1 MAPMKQNNH
10 SSSNNRY
17 GEEVAASAAHRQAN
31 ILASCYLGPSGIP
44 EVPSTGL
51 PSPPSSPPL
60 AAITSTNQLALTPKT
75 SSRSG
80 GRSAVDNHNR
90 QLRRGGAALRIR
102 EECERFFCETLRA
115 LFHGERNM
123 AMQHSGLA
131 GAYHNNTNTNNS
143 NRSNSFSSSDDGTMD
158 LDDELSSNGSSSS
171 VSSTSSFADSHGQLT
186 PPDDYASPIADKTLM
201 ASYGVGV
208 NTKQPGRFA
217 GSGCLHEVTDWLEIW
232 DYAGGAS
239 FRAFVTEDLVSSSTG
254 RGSDTKSL
262 FVFFDA
268 HVGKELKKALVALI
282 ELADGPLSCSHMV
295 ICIDRSIPA
304 EEAKALTKG
313 LQWAGFSPTTLDF
326 WSGGMDV
333 TSKKW
338 FFMGMEL

>member
-10 SSSNNRY
+10 SSSSNRY
-17 GEEVAASAAHRQAN
+17 GEEVAASAHRQAN

-60 AAITSTNQLALTPKT
+60 AAITSTNQLALTPKS
-75 SSRSG
+75 SSRAG
-80 GRSAVDNHNR
+80 GRSAAESNNNNGYASR

-102 EECERFFCETLRA
+102 EECERFFCEMLRA
-115 LFHGERNM
+115 LFQGERDT
-123 AMQHSGLA
+123 AMQRSGLA
-131 GAYHNNTNTNNS
+131 GAYYNNSYNNSYNTNSNS
-143 NRSNSFSSSDDGTMD
+143 SSFSSSDDDSMD
-158 LDDELSSNGSSSS
+158 LDHESLSSSS
-171 VSSTSSFADSHGQLT
+171 SSPPSVASQQLT
-186 PPDDYASPIADKTLM
+186 PPDKYDSPMADKTLM

-208 NTKQPGRFA
+208 NSRQPARFA
-217 GSGCLHEVTDWLEIW
+217 GSGGLHEVTDWLEIW
-232 DYAGGAS
+232 DYAGGSS
-239 FRAFVTEDLVSSSTG
+239 FRAFVTEDLG
-254 RGSDTKSL
+254 EDTKSL

-268 HVGKELKKALVALI
+268 HVLGRDLKKALVALI

-295 ICIDRSIPA
+295 ICIDRMIPA
-304 EEAKALTKG
+304 DEAKALTKG

-333 TSKKW
+333 VSKRW
-338 FFMGMEL
+338 LFMGMEI